1 MNLNKQFKTENV
13 RLSTL
18 PIEKMVRLGF
28 SKNAQITKQ
37 WYASY
42 LEIVENPCKV
52 HAIVA
57 TALIKDG
64 KYLKC
69 KDSYRED
76 PTQIGSEADQ
86 IIEIPLDP
94 SDTSSQWNLFYQ
106 DENGNNCIDA
116 FFLSL
121 ECFWFIYILNNYMW
135 CCYDFVLLWFDWLPS
150 VCKTQTFTEDLYF
163 LPSHFLRVL

>member
-1 MNLNKQFKTENV
+1 MAPEGLFMLDSVMEILDIIGLKSAEPDVDFKIYTADELKQAIQDRKCPVINVTHRKHGQVRVLN
-13 RLSTL
+13 
-18 PIEKMVRLGF
+18 
-28 SKNAQITKQ
+28 KNAQIAEQ
-37 WYASY
+37 WYVCY

-76 PTQIGSEADQ
+76 PTQIGLEADQ

-94 SDTSSQWNLFYQ
+94 SDTSSQWNLFYK
-106 DENGNNCIDA
+106 DKHGNDCIDA
-116 FFLSL
+116 FFISL
-121 ECFWFIYILNNYMW
+121 ERFWFIYIFDNYMW
-135 CCYDFVLLWFDWLPS
+135 
-150 VCKTQTFTEDLYF
+150 
-163 LPSHFLRVL
+163 

>member
-1 MNLNKQFKTENV
+1 MICHISYVTSYV
-13 RLSTL
+13 C
-18 PIEKMVRLGF
+18 
-28 SKNAQITKQ
+28 
-37 WYASY
+37 Y

-76 PTQIGSEADQ
+76 PTQIGLEADQ

-94 SDTSSQWNLFYQ
+94 SDTSSQWNLFYK
-106 DENGNNCIDA
+106 DKHGNDCIDA
-116 FFLSL
+116 FFISL
-121 ECFWFIYILNNYMW
+121 ERF
-135 CCYDFVLLWFDWLPS
+135 
-150 VCKTQTFTEDLYF
+150 
-163 LPSHFLRVL
+163 